1 MKSNTLTIIK
11 KEFARFFGDRQ
22 LFFTAVIMPGLL
34 IYIVYSLM
42 GNGINKM
49 VTEGANEVVTMRVEN
64 MPPSMAP
71 LLQSI
76 DSNLVVVE
84 QSFTDEEIAQL
95 EDKELNAV
103 LLRFPAGF
111 DGIVFSGATP
121 PCPPQGGTDDTICR
135 PPQGGTDDTI
145 CPIPEGMC
153 VSLPNVEIYY
163 NSTNN
168 ASSRVYMIVNTMLS
182 NYGRPFT
189 VNVPQTPEQHFDQAS
204 DESIG
209 AMIWGKILP
218 MLIMMMLFSGVMAI
232 APSSIAGEKER
243 GTIATLLVTPM
254 RRNDLALGKIVSLS
268 GIALLSGIS
277 SFIGIALSLPKM
289 IQPEGSSDMGMN
301 TPDASI
307 FAFHY
312 TTNDYVALL
321 LVIIASVLIM
331 ASAVSLLSA
340 LAKDVKNAGT
350 MVTPFMLVV
359 MLAGL
364 MPMFQEGATESMLLY
379 IVPFY
384 NSIEVM
390 TAIFSHEMQWVP
402 LAITLASNVV
412 YTGIAVWAMTR
423 LFNSEKVMFS
433 R

>member
-1 MKSNTLTIIK
+1 MKSNTWTIIK

-22 LFFTAVIMPGLL
+22 LLFTTVIMPGLL
-34 IYIVYSLM
+34 IYIIYSLM
-42 GNGINKM
+42 GTGIQSM
-49 VTEGANEVVTMRVEN
+49 ITEGANEVVTMRVEN
-64 MPPSMAP
+64 MPESLAPVLNSM
-71 LLQSI
+71 
-76 DSNLVVVE
+76 DSSLVVVE
-84 QSFTDEEIAQL
+84 QPVSEADIAML

-103 LLRFPAGF
+103 MVRFPEAF
-111 DGIVFSGATP
+111 DEVVTGKREVEA
-121 PCPPQGGTDDTICR
+121 
-135 PPQGGTDDTI
+135 
-145 CPIPEGMC
+145 EA
-153 VSLPNVEIYY
+153 LPNVEIYY

-168 ASSRVYMIVNTMLS
+168 AASRVYMAVSTMLG
-182 NYGRPFT
+182 NYGRTFT
-189 VNVPQTPEQHFDQAS
+189 VNVPQVEGQRFDQAT
-204 DESIG
+204 DDSIG
-209 AMIWGKILP
+209 AMIWSKILP

-254 RRNDLALGKIVSLS
+254 KRNELALGKIVSLS

-289 IQPEGSSDMGMN
+289 VGMGEAA
-301 TPDASI
+301 DLG
-307 FAFHY
+307 FHY
-312 TTNDYVALL
+312 TTSDYIALL
-321 LVIIASVLIM
+321 LVILASVLIM

-364 MPMFQEGATESMLLY
+364 LPMFQNGASESLGVYL
-379 IVPFY
+379 IPFY

-390 TAIFSHEMQWVP
+390 TAVFSHE
-402 LAITLASNVV
+402 LAWTPVVVTLASNVV
-412 YTGIAVWAMTR
+412 YTGIAVWGLTR
-423 LFNSEKVMFS
+423 MFNSEKVMFA